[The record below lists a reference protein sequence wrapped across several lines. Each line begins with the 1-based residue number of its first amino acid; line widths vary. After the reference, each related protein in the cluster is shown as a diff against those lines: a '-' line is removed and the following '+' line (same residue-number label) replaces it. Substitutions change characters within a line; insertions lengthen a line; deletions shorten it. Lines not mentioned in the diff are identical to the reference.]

1 MTLAAY
7 HLFLQLLESGEL
19 LSVIADM
26 SPVVGLK
33 AVPLTMQPDFL
44 IDAMGGGSNPGQ
56 LRTLPLCH
64 AVACQNEGFFYL
76 SSHLDYVCSIDGMAS
91 IIIFTLWRC

>member
-19 LSVIADM
+19 LSVVADM

-33 AVPLTMQPDFL
+33 AVPLTKPDFFL
-44 IDAMGGGSNPGQ
+44 DAMGGGSNPGQ
-56 LRTLPLCH
+56 LRTLPLRH
-64 AVACQNEGFFYL
+64 AVACQHEG
-76 SSHLDYVCSIDGMAS
+76 V
-91 IIIFTLWRC
+91 FTFPRT